1 MGGRLSQLLYRS
13 TCASA
18 LAFVEE
24 ALPFSD
30 AVPTATIAW
39 ALTDGLQLVQV
50 GAPAALPRR
59 SHAALTRGTH
69 AVLNAALTQYFTR
82 RQGSSRCLPWTAHS
96 CSEYRPVRV
105 RARRNCAERTLR
117 CFG

>member
-1 MGGRLSQLLYRS
+1 MGGCLSQLLYRS

-50 GAPAALPRR
+50 GAPAALTR
-59 SHAALTRGTH
+59 STH
-69 AVLNAALTQYFTR
+69 
-82 RQGSSRCLPWTAHS
+82 
-96 CSEYRPVRV
+96 
-105 RARRNCAERTLR
+105 
-117 CFG
+117 

>member
-50 GAPAALPRR
+50 GAPGAP
-59 SHAALTRGTH
+59 AALTRGTH

-82 RQGSSRCLPWTAHS
+82 TAG
-96 CSEYRPVRV
+96 VV
-105 RARRNCAERTLR
+105 AVLALDRTQLQ
-117 CFG
+117 

>member
-50 GAPAALPRR
+50 GAPAALPRH

-69 AVLNAALTQYFTR
+69 TRTAGAVAVLALDHTQL
-82 RQGSSRCLPWTAHS
+82 Q
-96 CSEYRPVRV
+96 
-105 RARRNCAERTLR
+105 
-117 CFG
+117 